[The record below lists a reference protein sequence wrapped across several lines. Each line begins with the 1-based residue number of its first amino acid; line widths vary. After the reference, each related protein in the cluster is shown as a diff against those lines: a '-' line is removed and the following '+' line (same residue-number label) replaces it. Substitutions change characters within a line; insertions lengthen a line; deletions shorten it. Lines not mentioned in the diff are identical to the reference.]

1 MTETIIRK
9 RINKASL
16 KDGPPLVRFAR
27 RISSKDL
34 SAMDI
39 FLTAFG
45 AFSWGMCKVAQGIK
59 TRRSAFNCTFLA
71 LEEEN
76 YAAACYI
83 LPILQSGEDARFFTE
98 W

>member
-59 TRRSAFNCTFLA
+59 TRRA